1 MAKRFRVV
9 LEKAEDSSACGIR
22 MPFDVVKV
30 FGTRGRV
37 PVRGAINGYP
47 FRSTLS
53 PMGGCH
59 MMPVNRALR
68 DGAGVAAGETIS
80 VVLERDDEPR
90 TVAVP
95 ADLAAALAAD
105 PAARTHFDG
114 LAYSHRRRHVMAI
127 DDAKTPE
134 TRARRIDKAVAM
146 LHEGG
151 TDTNVGNRH

>member
-37 PVRGAINGYP
+37 PVRGTLNGYP

-59 MMPVNRALR
+59 MMPVNRAMR

-90 TVAVP
+90 TVDVP
-95 ADLAAALAAD
+95 PDLAAALAAD
-105 PAARTHFDG
+105 PAAQAAWDRSSYT
-114 LAYSHRRRHVMAI
+114 HRREHAEAVE
-127 DDAKTPE
+127 DAKRPE
-134 TRARRIDKAVAM
+134 TRARRIERTVRM
-146 LHEGG
+146 LVEKRGG
-151 TDTNVGNRH
+151 LR